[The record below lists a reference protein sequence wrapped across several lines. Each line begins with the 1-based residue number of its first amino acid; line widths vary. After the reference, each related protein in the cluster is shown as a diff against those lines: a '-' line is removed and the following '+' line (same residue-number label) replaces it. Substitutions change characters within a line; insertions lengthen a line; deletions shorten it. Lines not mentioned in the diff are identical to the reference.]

1 MKVGLNSIFLYQR
14 KNKLNRQKFLALQYV
29 FIVAALVAVACA
41 APQYPK
47 PSYSGY
53 KPDYKPDYK
62 PSYKNDHPPMP
73 YDFAWAVKDD
83 YTYNDYNH
91 QETSDGNGYVKGSY
105 QTLLPDGRVQ
115 TVTYTADDYTGY
127 VADVQYSGQA
137 NYDYKPAYKP
147 SYSVP
152 AYKAPAYPAPAYKAP
167 AYPSPAYKSYSPK
180 Y

>member
-1 MKVGLNSIFLYQR
+1 MVRLGVKCR
-14 KNKLNRQKFLALQYV
+14 
-29 FIVAALVAVACA
+29 FILVAFISAACA

-53 KPDYKPDYK
+53 KPDYKP
-62 PSYKNDHPPMP
+62 SYKSDHAPMP

-127 VADVQYSGQA
+127 VADVQYSGETK
-137 NYDYKPAYKP
+137 YDYKPAYKP
-147 SYSVP
+147 SYPAP
-152 AYKAPAYPAPAYKAP
+152 AYKPSYPAPAYKAP
-167 AYPSPAYKSYSPK
+167 SYPAPAYRAPTYGPK

>member
-1 MKVGLNSIFLYQR
+1 MK
-14 KNKLNRQKFLALQYV
+14 V